1 MVSKNIFP
9 GMKWSSSFQ
18 RYLFF
23 FFLRRKI
30 RYFYSVLPTA
40 RESATKPCILAD
52 SKAGGASDT
61 LHGVLMKGRLSEAVS
76 FQKNL
81 SMGVREEWTGR
92 RKTE

>member
-1 MVSKNIFP
+1 MVQYFSKV
-9 GMKWSSSFQ
+9 
-18 RYLFF
+18 LFF
-23 FFLRRKI
+23 FFFLILRRKT

-52 SKAGGASDT
+52 SKAGGASET
-61 LHGVLMKGRLSEAVS
+61 LHGVVIKGRLSEAVS

-81 SMGVREEWTGR
+81 SMGVGEEWTGR

>member
-9 GMKWSSSFQ
+9 GMKWFSTFQ
-18 RYLFF
+18 RYFF
-23 FFLRRKI
+23 FFFILRRKI

-52 SKAGGASDT
+52 SKAGGASET
-61 LHGVLMKGRLSEAVS
+61 LQLHGVVIKGRLSEAVS

-81 SMGVREEWTGR
+81 SMGVGEEW
-92 RKTE
+92 KTD